1 MTEEPNVRQEEYKV
15 SGAGLVDKIKELVH
29 QGNIR
34 RIIIKQDDQTIL
46 ELPLTVAV
54 VGALVA
60 PQLAALG
67 ALAAL
72 VSKCSIIVE
81 RIVED

>member
-1 MTEEPNVRQEEYKV
+1 MAEEPKVRQEEYKV
-15 SGAGLVDKIKELVH
+15 SGAGVVEKVKDLVH

-34 RIIIKQDDQTIL
+34 RVVIKQDEETIL
-46 ELPLTVAV
+46 ELPLTLAV
-54 VGALVA
+54 VGALLA

-72 VSKCSIIVE
+72 VTDCSIVVE